1 MRTSVDASELL
12 ANTRWVRRLAG
23 HLVRDPN
30 TADDLAQETW
40 MAAADNAVPQDVPL
54 STWLAGILRNLVRL
68 RARSEARR
76 SARERLAAT
85 DEAQP
90 ATPESAVERME
101 LYQQL
106 GRLLLDLAEPYRS
119 TLVLR
124 YYEGLSAS
132 EIARRTGVPAGTVR
146 WRLKQGLDTI
156 RARLDEKWGRRAAWI
171 PIVAPLGRGSRFHH
185 LAVAALAV
193 AVAGGAALLL
203 GRAPVRDSR
212 PTAAVS
218 SAGKVASGAPPPATD
233 GGRPSPTL
241 AMVGNRPPV
250 PRVKVPLG
258 AAPIVGP
265 PGARVTVLLLGEY
278 ECFFSAR
285 AYQALEQVRLAHPAD
300 VRVQLV
306 QAPLPV
312 HPGVSTAAR
321 AAYAAGEQGK
331 YWEMHRLLFAN
342 PDQLVSDP
350 RIGRFLKSA
359 GGRPMV
365 DNEAVMR
372 RPDLAPADVE
382 SYAGQLGLD
391 VDRFRADL
399 NGPAVEQRLAID
411 AATVES
417 AGEINAIPVMFINGR
432 RVNGSRRPEE
442 LEEIVAEELRS
453 ADAMLAAGVPAQELY
468 NRLPGQSAIARRHM
482 PASPAAARPAATASD
497 DFESGGLGGWRTE
510 TAGAGGWFVYSSGK
524 SPPDPGSS
532 DRRVPFDVPDP
543 PRGKFAAVTD
553 MNAPGTRILYRDVT
567 LDGRYRLQLVV
578 YYVSAGPLTRPI
590 VDTLDFRA
598 AQSNHQYRVDLIS
611 VGAPLDAVT
620 RPEVLAAIYRA
631 PVGGRRQDPTPITFD
646 LSPWRGQAVRLRLAV
661 TDNRGP
667 VRAGVD
673 DVRFERIG
681 D

>member
-23 HLVRDPN
+23 HLVRDPS

-40 MAAADNAVPQDVPL
+40 IAAAGNELPQEVPL

-76 SARERLAAT
+76 TARERLAAE

-101 LYQQL
+101 LHQQL
-106 GRLLLDLAEPYRS
+106 GRLVLDLAEPYRT

-146 WRLKQGLDTI
+146 WRLKQGLDNI
-156 RARLDEKWGRRAAWI
+156 RARLDEKWGRRSAWI
-171 PIVAPLGRGSRFHH
+171 PILAPLGRRSRFHP
-185 LAVAALAV
+185 LAVAGLAV
-193 AVAGGAALLL
+193 TVAGGAALWV
-203 GRAPVRDSR
+203 GRAPLPPHATRL
-212 PTAAVS
+212 AQE
-218 SAGKVASGAPPPATD
+218 VASGTSPPSTNPGPPSRALAT
-233 GGRPSPTL
+233 
-241 AMVGNRPPV
+241 AGNRPSV

-258 AAPIVGP
+258 AAPLAGP
-265 PGARVTVLLLGEY
+265 PGAKVTVLLLGEY
-278 ECFFSAR
+278 ESFFSVR
-285 AYQALEQVRLAHPAD
+285 AYQALEQVRMAHPGEM
-300 VRVQLV
+300 RVQMV

-312 HPGVSTAAR
+312 HPDATATAR
-321 AAYAAGEQGK
+321 AVYAAGEQGK

-350 RIGRFLKSA
+350 RIDRLLKSA
-359 GGRPMV
+359 GRRPIV
-365 DNEAVMR
+365 DTEAVMR
-372 RPDLAPADVE
+372 RPELAPADLE

-391 VDRFRADL
+391 LDRFRADL

-411 AATVES
+411 QATLES

-432 RVNGSRRPEE
+432 RVNGSRRPQE
-442 LEEIVAEELRS
+442 LEEIVAEEIRA
-453 ADAMLAAGVPAQELY
+453 ADAMLAAGVPAEELY
-468 NRLPGQSAIARRHM
+468 NRLPGQSAVARRSM
-482 PASPAAARPAATASD
+482 PAPAAAPRTAAAASD

-510 TAGAGGWFVYSSGK
+510 TAGAGDWFVYSSGK
-524 SPPDPGSS
+524 TPPDPGRS
-532 DRRVPFDVPDP
+532 DGRVPFDVPDP
-543 PRGKFAAVTD
+543 PRGGFAAITD

-578 YYVSAGPLTRPI
+578 YYVSASSLTRPI
-590 VDTLDFRA
+590 VDSLDFRA
-598 AQSNHQYRVDLIS
+598 AQANLQYRVDLIS

-620 RPEVLAAIYRA
+620 RPEVLATIYRA
-631 PVGGRRQDPTPITFD
+631 PLGGQRQDPTPITFD
-646 LSPWRGQAVRLRLAV
+646 LSPWRGQTVRLRLAV
-661 TDNRGP
+661 TDNRAP